1 MASGLG
7 GLAVSLAQGGK
18 SDMVFREAHWQAL
31 RRDGYTTVSGAIAA
45 PPLRAAQAAA
55 DRLNAAF
62 PDGWERSKDESW
74 REIRYCRE
82 PAFMAL
88 VAEVLDPLTS
98 EILESAPPV
107 DYVQLA
113 ATFPGFAT
121 RGRVG
126 RNFHIDGG
134 QQEALGVFN
143 VLLGVALTDVDSD
156 TAGSF
161 HVLPGS
167 HRQFAAL
174 FGQQPT
180 DTAVHWG
187 EVKLGG
193 QRQFLSPRMVVP
205 HVKAGDIVVAHSFLA
220 HGTSANTTDIRR
232 DMFFQRRAAQPLW
245 DPATQAG
252 AREAFMRNPW
262 MFFRLP

>member
-1 MASGLG
+1 
-7 GLAVSLAQGGK
+7 
-18 SDMVFREAHWQAL
+18 MVFGDRHCEAL

-45 PPLRAAQAAA
+45 EPLRAAQEAA

-74 REIRYCRE
+74 REIRYCRDA
-82 PAFMAL
+82 AFMAL
-88 VAEVLDPLTS
+88 AAAVLDPLAL

-134 QQEALGVFN
+134 QQAALGVFN
-143 VLLGVALTDVDSD
+143 VLQGVALTDVTSD

-167 HRQFAAL
+167 HQRFADL
-174 FGQQPT
+174 FRRQPT
-180 DTAVHWG
+180 AGPVHWG
-187 EVKLGG
+187 EVKLAG
-193 QRQFLSPRMVVP
+193 QKQLLGPPMVVP
-205 HVKAGDIVVAHSFLA
+205 HLKAGDI
-220 HGTSANTTDIRR
+220 
-232 DMFFQRRAAQPLW
+232 
-245 DPATQAG
+245 
-252 AREAFMRNPW
+252 
-262 MFFRLP
+262 

>member
-1 MASGLG
+1 MFG
-7 GLAVSLAQGGK
+7 
-18 SDMVFREAHWQAL
+18 EAHWEAL
-31 RRDGYTTVSGAIAA
+31 RRDGYTVVSGAIAA
-45 PPLRAAQAAA
+45 SRLQAAQDAANQ
-55 DRLNAAF
+55 LNAQF
-62 PDGWERSKDESW
+62 PEGWERSKNESW

-88 VAEVLDPLTS
+88 VAETLDPLAL

-121 RGRVG
+121 KGGVG

-134 QQEALGVFN
+134 QSQALDVFN
-143 VLLGVALTDVDSD
+143 VLMGVALTDVASD

-167 HRQFAAL
+167 HEQFAEL
-174 FGQQPT
+174 FKAQPT
-180 DTAVHWG
+180 DAPVHWG
-187 EVKLGG
+187 DVKLRG
-193 QRQFLSPRMVVP
+193 QRQFLSAPMTVPRL
-205 HVKAGDIVVAHSFLA
+205 KAGDIIVAHIFLA
-220 HGTSANTTDIRR
+220 HGTSANTTGARR
-232 DMFFQRRAAQPLW
+232 DMFFQRRAAQPLKE
-245 DPATQAG
+245 PATQAA

-262 MFFRLP
+262 LFFRR

>member
-1 MASGLG
+1 
-7 GLAVSLAQGGK
+7 
-18 SDMVFREAHWQAL
+18 MVFTATHWEGL
-31 RRDGYTTVSGAIAA
+31 VRDGYTVVAGAVGA
-45 PPLRAAQAAA
+45 PALQAAQDAAGQ
-55 DRLNAAF
+55 LNAAF

-74 REIRYCRE
+74 REIRYCRH

-88 VAEVLDPLTS
+88 VAEVLDPLTL

-121 RGRVG
+121 KGRVG

-143 VLLGVALTDVDSD
+143 VLLGVALTDVASD

-167 HRQFAAL
+167 HEQFADL
-174 FGQQPT
+174 FKRQPT
-180 DTAVHWG
+180 DAPVHWG
-187 EVKLGG
+187 EVKLIG
-193 QRQFLSPRMVVP
+193 QKQFLSPRMVVP

-220 HGTSANTTDIRR
+220 HGTSANTTDDRR

-245 DPATQAG
+245 DPATQTG

>member
-1 MASGLG
+1 
-7 GLAVSLAQGGK
+7 
-18 SDMVFREAHWQAL
+18 MVFGDTHWQAL
-31 RRDGYTTVSGAIAA
+31 RRDGYTVVSGAI
-45 PPLRAAQAAA
+45 PEPMLRAARQAA

-74 REIRYCRE
+74 REIRYCRDT
-82 PAFMAL
+82 AFMAL
-88 VAEVLDPLTS
+88 AAAVLDPLAL

-134 QQEALGVFN
+134 QQAALGVFN
-143 VLLGVALTDVDSD
+143 VLQGVALTDVTSD

-167 HRQFAAL
+167 HQRFADL
-174 FGQQPT
+174 FRRQPT
-180 DTAVHWG
+180 GGPVHWG
-187 EVKLGG
+187 EVKLAG
-193 QRQFLSPRMVVP
+193 QKQLLGPPMVVP
-205 HVKAGDIVVAHSFLA
+205 HLKAGDIVVAHSFLA
-220 HGTSANTTDIRR
+220 HGTSANTTGVRR
-232 DMFFQRRAAQPLW
+232 DMFFQRRAAAPLS

-262 MFFRLP
+262 MFFRRR

>member
-1 MASGLG
+1 
-7 GLAVSLAQGGK
+7 
-18 SDMVFREAHWQAL
+18 MVFGDRHWEAL

-45 PPLRAAQAAA
+45 EPLRAAQEAA

-88 VAEVLDPLTS
+88 AAEVLDPLAL

-121 RGRVG
+121 KGRVG

-167 HRQFAAL
+167 HEQFAAL
-174 FGQQPT
+174 FRQQPT
-180 DTAVHWG
+180 DAPVHWG
-187 EVKLGG
+187 EVKLIG
-193 QRQFLSPRMVVP
+193 QKQFLSPHMVVP
-205 HVKAGDIVVAHSFLA
+205 RVKAGDIIVAHSFLA
-220 HGTSANTTDIRR
+220 HGTSANTTGDRR
-232 DMFFQRRAAQPLW
+232 DMFFQRRAAAPLW
-245 DPATQAG
+245 DPARQAG
-252 AREAFMRNPW
+252 AREAFMRDPW
-262 MFFRLP
+262 MFFRRP

>member
-1 MASGLG
+1 
-7 GLAVSLAQGGK
+7 
-18 SDMVFREAHWQAL
+18 MVFGDAHWETL
-31 RRDGYTTVSGAIAA
+31 RRDGYTVVSGAI
-45 PPLRAAQAAA
+45 PERTLRAAQEAA

-88 VAEVLDPLTS
+88 AADVLDPLAL

-121 RGRVG
+121 KGRVG

-143 VLLGVALTDVDSD
+143 VLLGVALTDVASD

-167 HRQFAAL
+167 HEQFASL
-174 FGQQPT
+174 FRHQPT
-180 DTAVHWG
+180 DAPVHWG
-187 EVKLGG
+187 EVKLSG
-193 QRQFLSPRMVVP
+193 QKQFLSPQMVVP
-205 HVKAGDIVVAHSFLA
+205 HLAAGDIIVAHSFLA
-220 HGTSANTTDIRR
+220 HGTSANTTDARR
-232 DMFFQRRAAQPLW
+232 DMFFQRRAAAPLW
-245 DPATQAG
+245 DTATQAG

-262 MFFRLP
+262 VFFRRP